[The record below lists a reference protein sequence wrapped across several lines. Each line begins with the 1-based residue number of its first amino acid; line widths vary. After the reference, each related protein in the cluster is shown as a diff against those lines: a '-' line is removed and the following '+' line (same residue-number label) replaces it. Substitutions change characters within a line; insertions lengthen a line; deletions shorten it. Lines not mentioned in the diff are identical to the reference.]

1 MVDLKSPSPSEEDIQ
16 NILVLLNNKEYDAA
30 EISVNKFI
38 DQFPRKEILYNILGS
53 ILYSQKKSYE
63 AIDAYN
69 KAISINAEY
78 ASAYGNLGT
87 VYQILKKY
95 DEAIINFKKAI
106 EIKNDYFEALN
117 NLGTLYQILGKKNEA
132 LSNLEKAISIN
143 PQYVDAHSNLG
154 YVNADLEKNQK
165 AIFHFQKAI
174 EINKNYIKAYYGLGK
189 LYLKIKDFKKA
200 ISYFKKAILINP
212 KYEEAICSLGF
223 TFNKV
228 ENYTEAI
235 SSFKNVIEINSNDTH
250 TYTGIG
256 WAFFNT
262 GDFRKAIESYEK
274 AISLYPK
281 NLTAHWFLLTTFP
294 IIYENTKQIDEFR
307 ESFKKN
313 INRINNLLNQN
324 VKYDKEPMLNAL
336 QTHTNFYLH
345 YQGKNDF
352 ELQKKYAQLVQRFTK
367 TIYPEFFR
375 KSNKSLDCNNL
386 KIGFISSFF
395 RDHSIAKTHKNW
407 ILKLNKKIFKI
418 FVYYLENIIFD
429 ETTNSIKKHVNYF
442 FKGRNIKKIIN
453 QISKD
458 DLDIIIHLDIGMDP
472 NSQILGSLRLAPIQ
486 CLAMGHPVT
495 SGFDNIDYV
504 LSSELMEPK
513 NGQDHYTEQLINLP
527 NTGQCYELPVLTNL
541 GTQNST
547 YKKDKIIFLLP
558 QSLFKLL
565 PRSDHIYID
574 IVKKYHNSQFWFIK
588 GVSEI
593 ITNAFKNRVMDCFKK
608 NNLQGEKYIFFHP
621 RMEQNKFFDLINKAD
636 IILDSFDW
644 SGNNTSHEAISLDK
658 PIVTLPTQFMRGRH
672 TYSILKILGINE
684 TIASSEEEYVDIAVR
699 LAKDNEFRNII
710 VNKIKKNKHK
720 LFNDQKP
727 IKFLEDFLKKKA
739 INYRLN

>member
-1 MVDLKSPSPSEEDIQ
+1 M
-16 NILVLLNNKEYDAA
+16 
-30 EISVNKFI
+30 
-38 DQFPRKEILYNILGS
+38 
-53 ILYSQKKSYE
+53 
-63 AIDAYN
+63 
-69 KAISINAEY
+69 
-78 ASAYGNLGT
+78 
-87 VYQILKKY
+87 
-95 DEAIINFKKAI
+95 
-106 EIKNDYFEALN
+106 
-117 NLGTLYQILGKKNEA
+117 
-132 LSNLEKAISIN
+132 
-143 PQYVDAHSNLG
+143 
-154 YVNADLEKNQK
+154 
-165 AIFHFQKAI
+165 
-174 EINKNYIKAYYGLGK
+174 
-189 LYLKIKDFKKA
+189 
-200 ISYFKKAILINP
+200 
-212 KYEEAICSLGF
+212 
-223 TFNKV
+223 FNRV

-235 SSFKNVIEINSNDTH
+235 SSFKKAIEINYNNTN

-274 AISLYPK
+274 AISLYPE
-281 NLTAHWFLLTTFP
+281 NLAAHWFLLTTFP

-313 INRINNLLNQN
+313 IDKINNLLNRN
-324 VKYDKEPMLNAL
+324 FKYDKEQILNAL
-336 QTHTNFYLH
+336 QTYTNFYLH

-352 ELQKKYAQLVQRFTK
+352 ELQKKYAQLVQRLTK

-375 KSNKSLDCNNL
+375 QSNKLLDCNHL
-386 KIGFISSFF
+386 KIGFISSFL

-407 ILKLNKKIFKI
+407 ILKLDKKIFKI
-418 FVYYLENIIFD
+418 FVYYLEDIIFD

-442 FKGRNIKKIIN
+442 FNGRNIKKIIQ

-458 DLDIIIHLDIGMDP
+458 DLDIIVHLDIGMDC

-541 GTQNST
+541 GNQNST
-547 YKKDKIIFLLP
+547 YKKDKIIFLIP

-565 PRSDHIYID
+565 PRGDHIYID
-574 IVKKYHNSQFWFIK
+574 IVKKYPKSQFWFIN

-593 ITNAFKNRVMDCFKK
+593 ITNEFKNRVMNCFKK
-608 NNLQGEKYIFFHP
+608 NNLQSEKYIFFHP
-621 RMEQNKFFDLINKAD
+621 RMKQNKFFDLMSKTD

-672 TYSILKILGINE
+672 TYSILKILEIEE
-684 TIASSEEEYVDIAVR
+684 TIAFSEEEYVDIAVR
-699 LAKDNEFRNII
+699 LAKDNEFRNLI

-720 LFNDQKP
+720 LFNDLKP

-739 INYRLN
+739 KNYRLNKNNI